1 MLLKSTCLF
10 LLVWILVAYINYE
23 ISSNIPIFIRL
34 PSRKPKMSSSLL
46 VTNRTITLNNRV
58 YQIRNITSVGKYVKS
73 PSFFVSMGFII
84 IGGFLGILCLGN
96 YSEELLFLIWIG
108 LILVGIAAIGILERF
123 MKKKK
128 YVLSIETNNGSARL
142 IASENERKIDE
153 IISGINK
160 VMNNQDV
167 PVNMTYNIAD
177 GDIINQ
183 GDIYGTGVYK

>member
-1 MLLKSTCLF
+1 M
-10 LLVWILVAYINYE
+10 
-23 ISSNIPIFIRL
+23 SNN
-34 PSRKPKMSSSLL
+34 LL

-58 YQIRNITSVGKYVKS
+58 YQIRNITSVGKYILK
-73 PSFFVSMGFII
+73 PSFSISMGFII

-96 YSEELLFLIWIG
+96 SSEELLFLFWIG
-108 LILVGIAAIGILERF
+108 LILLAISAIGILERF
-123 MKKKK
+123 IKKKR

-142 IASENERKIDE
+142 IASENEGKINE
-153 IISGINK
+153 IIAGINE

-167 PVNMTYNIAD
+167 PVNYTYNIAD